1 MYGQP
6 YLSLGIEHTAQVA
19 PSHCKV
25 GLSLNGFQVTSLQW
39 VYIEKPQDRRRRG
52 RMGGEE
58 YVEGGAGDFQIKKK
72 KKNRRLRIKEKK
84 RAEKTKLVTTLPH
97 GKK

>member
-1 MYGQP
+1 MVYGQP

-25 GLSLNGFQVTSLQW
+25 GLSLNGFQVTGLQW

-52 RMGGEE
+52 RMGEEE
-58 YVEGGAGDFQIKKK
+58 YVEGRAGDFK
-72 KKNRRLRIKEKK
+72 
-84 RAEKTKLVTTLPH
+84 
-97 GKK
+97 